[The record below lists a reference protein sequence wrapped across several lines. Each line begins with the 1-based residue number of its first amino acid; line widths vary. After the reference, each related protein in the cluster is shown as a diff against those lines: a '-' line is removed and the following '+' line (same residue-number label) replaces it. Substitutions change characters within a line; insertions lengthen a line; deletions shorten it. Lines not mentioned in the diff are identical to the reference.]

1 RNGKCFGVYE
11 LGKPVL
17 YLSDP
22 ELIREVLVKD
32 FHIFTNRRDVTTGG
46 DPLIDNM
53 VDALRDDHWKR
64 VRTVI
69 SPAFATGKLRQMV
82 PLIRECV
89 HTLTDNLDKI
99 IAESNG
105 ELTAPVD
112 MKQLA
117 GAYAMEAIIQ
127 VAFGSKVSALTDV
140 NHPIIKYVR
149 KMTDPGG
156 FNLTATLVTLA
167 PKVAQ
172 LLRIPLYDTSVTEF
186 FKEFALKLIDERKR
200 ETQMGKGCKRADFLQ
215 LILNEMSGLREG
227 SNDKNVGSDSEKYG
241 EIQAPDMV
249 GKTITYDELISQCV
263 AFLLV
268 GYETTATALS
278 LCLYHI
284 GKHPDVQ
291 QKLFNEVKKYLEHI
305 KSDTDSY
312 DTLGS
317 LKYMDAV
324 VAETLRLFP
333 ATVSTERE
341 ANRDYTLRGTG
352 ITIKKDHIVHIP
364 TYALHRDPEHFP
376 QPDEFKPERFLADKI
391 THHSYA
397 YLPFGA
403 GPRNCIGMRL
413 AQTEIKLALINLVD
427 QYKFYATQVSL
438 IYY

>member
-1 RNGKCFGVYE
+1 
-11 LGKPVL
+11 
-17 YLSDP
+17 
-22 ELIREVLVKD
+22 
-32 FHIFTNRRDVTTGG
+32 
-46 DPLIDNM
+46 LIDNM

-117 GAYAMEAIIQ
+117 GAYAMEAIIK

-156 FNLTATLVTLA
+156 FNLAATLVTLA

-215 LILNEMSGLREG
+215 LILNEMSGLKEG
-227 SNDKNVGSDSEKYG
+227 SDDKDVGNGSEKYG

-249 GKTITYDELISQCV
+249 GKSMYS
-263 AFLLV
+263 
-268 GYETTATALS
+268 
-278 LCLYHI
+278 
-284 GKHPDVQ
+284 
-291 QKLFNEVKKYLEHI
+291 
-305 KSDTDSY
+305 SY
-312 DTLGS
+312 INILT
-317 LKYMDAV
+317 K
-324 VAETLRLFP
+324 
-333 ATVSTERE
+333 
-341 ANRDYTLRGTG
+341 
-352 ITIKKDHIVHIP
+352 
-364 TYALHRDPEHFP
+364 
-376 QPDEFKPERFLADKI
+376 
-391 THHSYA
+391 
-397 YLPFGA
+397 
-403 GPRNCIGMRL
+403 
-413 AQTEIKLALINLVD
+413 LIN
-427 QYKFYATQVSL
+427 YFINSHY
-438 IYY
+438 IR